1 METKQLAI
9 QSFERGQS
17 LLERLNKLLI
27 HLKLTQKGIS
37 DQQPADEIQAAK
49 EVVKNFLSKLNSLVI
64 ATEQD
69 ANALTGVDGRY
80 RNLVRKFAEAK
91 GRTSRYRSPL
101 FKKNPQAVLELLDSS
116 VTEDMPKLI
125 ESLTEFRA
133 LLEDHL
139 SFDTRELIGEL

>member
-37 DQQPADEIQAAK
+37 DQQSAEEIQAAK
-49 EVVKNFLSKLNSLVI
+49 EVIKAFLSKLSTLV
-64 ATEQD
+64 AAAEQD
-69 ANALTGVDGRY
+69 ANALTGVDIRY
-80 RNLVRKFAEAK
+80 RSLVRKFAEAK
-91 GRTSRYRSPL
+91 SRNSRYRSAL
-101 FKKNPQAVLELLDSS
+101 FKKNPQAVLEMLDSP
-116 VTEDMPKLI
+116 VTEDIQKLI

>member
-17 LLERLNKLLI
+17 ILERLNKLLI
-27 HLKLTQKGIS
+27 HFKLTQKGIN
-37 DQQPADEIQAAK
+37 DQQPAEEIQTAK
-49 EVVKNFLSKLNSLVI
+49 QTVKAFLSKLSSLVGT
-64 ATEQD
+64 ADQD
-69 ANALTGVDGRY
+69 LNALTGVDGRY

-91 GRTSRYRSPL
+91 SRSSRYRSAL
-101 FKKNPQAVLELLDSS
+101 FRKDPETVLLMLDAPSLD
-116 VTEDMPKLI
+116 DMSKLI

-139 SFDTRELIGEL
+139 SSDTRELIGEL

>member
-37 DQQPADEIQAAK
+37 DQQPAEEIQAAK
-49 EVVKNFLSKLNSLVI
+49 DVVKSFLSKLSTLV
-64 ATEQD
+64 ASAEQD
-69 ANALTGVDGRY
+69 ANALTGVDVRY
-80 RNLVRKFAEAK
+80 RSLVRKFAEAK
-91 GRTSRYRSPL
+91 SRTSRYRSAL
-101 FKKNPQAVLELLDSS
+101 FKKNPESVLELLDSP
-116 VTEDMPKLI
+116 VNGDMKKLI

-139 SFDTRELIGEL
+139 SFDSRELIGEL